1 MVTLVATLTTT
12 ASGVSVSDVTLFQII
27 PTGVAFVEI
36 ERANLNRTLPCTIEQ
51 IRLKCLILGL
61 LKANETIVLRLIYEI
76 RQAMVNTS
84 TITMQSG
91 LNFGLTNNSSL
102 KVFEKYS
109 VKPVRSVYAD
119 VKGYSHS
126 ENYMQ
131 NTLIRRISGQQLD
144 SAKISDMMNLSMN
157 YYSVKKTSY

>member
-1 MVTLVATLTTT
+1 MDPGLVTLVATLTTT
-12 ASGVSVSDVTLFQII
+12 ASGVSASDVTLFQII
-27 PTGVAFVEI
+27 PTEIAFVEI

-51 IRLKCLILGL
+51 IRLKCLIGS

-84 TITMQSG
+84 TISMQSG
-91 LNFGLTNNSSL
+91 LNFGLTNNSSP

-109 VKPVRSVYAD
+109 VKAVRSVYAD

-131 NTLIRRISGQQLD
+131 NTLTKDKWSIIR
-144 SAKISDMMNLSMN
+144 
-157 YYSVKKTSY
+157 

>member
-1 MVTLVATLTTT
+1 MVTLVTTLTTT

-27 PTGVAFVEI
+27 PTGIAFVEI

-51 IRLKCLILGL
+51 IHLKCLIGL

-84 TITMQSG
+84 TISMQSG
-91 LNFGLTNNSSL
+91 LNFGLTNNSSP

-109 VKPVRSVYAD
+109 VKAVRSVYAD

-126 ENYMQ
+126 KNYMQ
-131 NTLIRRISGQQLD
+131 NTLTKDKWSIIR
-144 SAKISDMMNLSMN
+144 
-157 YYSVKKTSY
+157 

>member
-1 MVTLVATLTTT
+1 MDPGLVTLVATLTTT
-12 ASGVSVSDVTLFQII
+12 ASGVSASDVTLFQII
-27 PTGVAFVEI
+27 PTGIAFVEI

-51 IRLKCLILGL
+51 IRLKCLIGS

-84 TITMQSG
+84 TISMQSG
-91 LNFGLTNNSSL
+91 LNFGLTNNSSP

-109 VKPVRSVYAD
+109 VKAVRSVYAD

-131 NTLIRRISGQQLD
+131 NTLTKDKWSTIR
-144 SAKISDMMNLSMN
+144 
-157 YYSVKKTSY
+157 

>member
-12 ASGVSVSDVTLFQII
+12 ASGVSASDVTLFQII
-27 PTGVAFVEI
+27 PTGIAFVEI

-51 IRLKCLILGL
+51 IRFKCLIGS

-84 TITMQSG
+84 TISMQSG
-91 LNFGLTNNSSL
+91 LNFGLTNNSSP

-109 VKPVRSVYAD
+109 VKAVRSVYAD

-131 NTLIRRISGQQLD
+131 NTLTKDKWSIIR
-144 SAKISDMMNLSMN
+144 
-157 YYSVKKTSY
+157 

>member
-1 MVTLVATLTTT
+1 MVTLVTTLATT
-12 ASGVSVSDVTLFQII
+12 ASGVSASDVALFQII
-27 PTGVAFVEI
+27 PTGIAFVEI

-51 IRLKCLILGL
+51 IRLKCLIGL

-84 TITMQSG
+84 TISMQSG
-91 LNFGLTNNSSL
+91 LNFGLTNNSSP

-109 VKPVRSVYAD
+109 VKAVRSVYAD

-131 NTLIRRISGQQLD
+131 NTLTKDKWSIIR
-144 SAKISDMMNLSMN
+144 
-157 YYSVKKTSY
+157 

>member
-1 MVTLVATLTTT
+1 MDPGMVTLVATLTTT
-12 ASGVSVSDVTLFQII
+12 ASGISASDVTMFQII
-27 PTGVAFVEI
+27 PTGIAFVEI
-36 ERANLNRTLPCTIEQ
+36 ERANLNRTLPCTVEQ
-51 IRLKCLILGL
+51 IRLKCLIGL

-84 TITMQSG
+84 TISMQSG
-91 LNFGLTNNSSL
+91 LNFGLTNNSSP

-109 VKPVRSVYAD
+109 VKAVRSVYAD

-131 NTLIRRISGQQLD
+131 NTLTKDKWSIIR
-144 SAKISDMMNLSMN
+144 
-157 YYSVKKTSY
+157 

>member
-1 MVTLVATLTTT
+1 MDPGLVTLVATLTTT
-12 ASGVSVSDVTLFQII
+12 ASGVSASDVTLFQII
-27 PTGVAFVEI
+27 PTGIAFVEI

-51 IRLKCLILGL
+51 IRLKCLIGS

-91 LNFGLTNNSSL
+91 LNIGLTNNSSP

-109 VKPVRSVYAD
+109 VKAVRSVYAD

-131 NTLIRRISGQQLD
+131 NTLTKDKWSIIR
-144 SAKISDMMNLSMN
+144 
-157 YYSVKKTSY
+157 

>member
-1 MVTLVATLTTT
+1 MDPGMVTLVTTLTTT
-12 ASGVSVSDVTLFQII
+12 ASGVSASDVTLFQII
-27 PTGVAFVEI
+27 PTGIAFVEI

-51 IRLKCLILGL
+51 IRLKCLIGL

-84 TITMQSG
+84 TISMQSG
-91 LNFGLTNNSSL
+91 LNFGLTNNSSP

-109 VKPVRSVYAD
+109 VKAVRSVYAD

-131 NTLIRRISGQQLD
+131 NTLTKDKWSIIR
-144 SAKISDMMNLSMN
+144 
-157 YYSVKKTSY
+157 

>member
-1 MVTLVATLTTT
+1 MVTLVTTLSTT

-27 PTGVAFVEI
+27 PTGIAFVEI

-51 IRLKCLILGL
+51 IRLKCLIGL

-84 TITMQSG
+84 TISMQSG
-91 LNFGLTNNSSL
+91 LNFGLTNNSSP

-109 VKPVRSVYAD
+109 VKAVRSVYAD

-126 ENYMQ
+126 ENNMQ
-131 NTLIRRISGQQLD
+131 NTLTKDKWSTIR
-144 SAKISDMMNLSMN
+144 
-157 YYSVKKTSY
+157 

>member
-1 MVTLVATLTTT
+1 MDPGMVTLVATLTTT
-12 ASGVSVSDVTLFQII
+12 ASGISASDVTMFQII
-27 PTGVAFVEI
+27 PTGIAFVEI

-51 IRLKCLILGL
+51 IRLKCLIGL

-84 TITMQSG
+84 TISMQSG
-91 LNFGLTNNSSL
+91 LNFGLTNNSSP

-109 VKPVRSVYAD
+109 VKAVRSVYAD

-131 NTLIRRISGQQLD
+131 NTLTKDKWSIIR
-144 SAKISDMMNLSMN
+144 
-157 YYSVKKTSY
+157 

>member
-1 MVTLVATLTTT
+1 MDPGLVTLVATLTTT
-12 ASGVSVSDVTLFQII
+12 ASGVSASDVTLFQII
-27 PTGVAFVEI
+27 PTGIAFVEI

-51 IRLKCLILGL
+51 IRLKCLIGS

-84 TITMQSG
+84 TISMQSG
-91 LNFGLTNNSSL
+91 LNFGLTNNSSP

-109 VKPVRSVYAD
+109 VKAVRSVYAD

-131 NTLIRRISGQQLD
+131 NTLTKDKWSIIR
-144 SAKISDMMNLSMN
+144 
-157 YYSVKKTSY
+157 

>member
-1 MVTLVATLTTT
+1 MDPGMVTLVATLTTT

-27 PTGVAFVEI
+27 PTGIAFVEI

-51 IRLKCLILGL
+51 IRLKCLIGL

-84 TITMQSG
+84 TISMQSG

-109 VKPVRSVYAD
+109 VKAVRSVYAD

-131 NTLIRRISGQQLD
+131 NTLTKDKWSIIR
-144 SAKISDMMNLSMN
+144 
-157 YYSVKKTSY
+157 

>member
-51 IRLKCLILGL
+51 IRLKCLIGL

-84 TITMQSG
+84 TISMQSG
-91 LNFGLTNNSSL
+91 LNFGLTNNSSP
-102 KVFEKYS
+102 KVFGKYS
-109 VKPVRSVYAD
+109 VKAVRSVYAD

>member
-1 MVTLVATLTTT
+1 MVTLVTTLATT

-27 PTGVAFVEI
+27 PTGIAFVEI

-51 IRLKCLILGL
+51 IRLKCLIGL

-84 TITMQSG
+84 TISMQSG
-91 LNFGLTNNSSL
+91 LNFGLTNNSSP
-102 KVFEKYS
+102 KVFKKYS
-109 VKPVRSVYAD
+109 VKAVRSVYAD

-131 NTLIRRISGQQLD
+131 NTLTKDMWSTIR
-144 SAKISDMMNLSMN
+144 
-157 YYSVKKTSY
+157 

>member
-1 MVTLVATLTTT
+1 MDPGMVTLVATLTTT
-12 ASGVSVSDVTLFQII
+12 ASGVSASDVTLFQII
-27 PTGVAFVEI
+27 PTGIAFVEI

-51 IRLKCLILGL
+51 IRLKCLIGS

-84 TITMQSG
+84 TISMQSG
-91 LNFGLTNNSSL
+91 LNFGLTNNSSP

-109 VKPVRSVYAD
+109 VKAVRSVYAD

-131 NTLIRRISGQQLD
+131 NTLTKDKWSTIR
-144 SAKISDMMNLSMN
+144 
-157 YYSVKKTSY
+157 

>member
-1 MVTLVATLTTT
+1 MDPGLVTLVATLTTT
-12 ASGVSVSDVTLFQII
+12 ASGVSASDVTLFQII
-27 PTGVAFVEI
+27 PTGIAFVEI

-51 IRLKCLILGL
+51 IRLKCLIGL

-84 TITMQSG
+84 TISMQSG
-91 LNFGLTNNSSL
+91 LNFGLTNNSSP

-109 VKPVRSVYAD
+109 VKAVRSVYAD

-131 NTLIRRISGQQLD
+131 NTLTKDKWSIIR
-144 SAKISDMMNLSMN
+144 
-157 YYSVKKTSY
+157 

>member
-1 MVTLVATLTTT
+1 MVTLVTTLATT

-27 PTGVAFVEI
+27 PTGIAFVEI

-51 IRLKCLILGL
+51 IRLKCLIGL

-84 TITMQSG
+84 TISMQSG
-91 LNFGLTNNSSL
+91 LIIGLTNNSSP
-102 KVFEKYS
+102 KVFKKYS
-109 VKPVRSVYAD
+109 VKAVRSVYAD

-131 NTLIRRISGQQLD
+131 NTLTKDMWSTIR
-144 SAKISDMMNLSMN
+144 
-157 YYSVKKTSY
+157 

>member
-1 MVTLVATLTTT
+1 MVTLVTTLTTT
-12 ASGVSVSDVTLFQII
+12 ASGVSASDVTLFQII
-27 PTGVAFVEI
+27 PTGIAFVEI

-51 IRLKCLILGL
+51 IRLKCLIGL

-84 TITMQSG
+84 TVSMQSG
-91 LNFGLTNNSSL
+91 LNFGLTNNSSP
-102 KVFEKYS
+102 KVFGKYS
-109 VKPVRSVYAD
+109 VKAVRSVYAD